1 MNTAVKSNG
10 IKFGIITGV
19 VSILI
24 TTLLYA
30 IDIELFI
37 SMWVGLISLGL
48 YVVIGILVISNTKKE
63 LKGILSFKEA
73 FTTYLISAIIGIYIS
88 VIFNIILFNF
98 FDPTLKESLKE
109 LTIKASVEM
118 LEKFNSPT
126 SVINETIKKLEE
138 TEQFSTLELL
148 KGSIFSIIFS
158 SLLGLILAAFFKSKP
173 LNQE

>member
-1 MNTAVKSNG
+1 MNAAVKSNG

-73 FTTYLISAIIGIYIS
+73 FTTYLISAVIGIYIS

-98 FDPTLKESLKE
+98 FDPSLKESLKE

-173 LNQE
+173 SNQE

>member
-1 MNTAVKSNG
+1 MNAAVKSNG

>member
-1 MNTAVKSNG
+1 MNAAVKSNG

-19 VSILI
+19 VSIMI

-37 SMWVGLISLGL
+37 SMWVGLISLAL

-73 FTTYLISAIIGIYIS
+73 FTTYLISAVIGIYIS

-98 FDPTLKESLKE
+98 FDPTLKDSLKD

-173 LNQE
+173 SNQE

>member
-1 MNTAVKSNG
+1 
-10 IKFGIITGV
+10 
-19 VSILI
+19 
-24 TTLLYA
+24 
-30 IDIELFI
+30 
-37 SMWVGLISLGL
+37 
-48 YVVIGILVISNTKKE
+48 
-63 LKGILSFKEA
+63 
-73 FTTYLISAIIGIYIS
+73 
-88 VIFNIILFNF
+88 
-98 FDPTLKESLKE
+98 
-109 LTIKASVEM
+109 M